1 MQLTIFFNYC
11 CLEISITVTVFTFIF
26 QLEISV
32 LNTDISPKSVLNLNV
47 SVKWDL
53 WLYEMLLT
61 AIYVIEKRFL
71 PI

>member
-32 LNTDISPKSVLNLNV
+32 LNTDISPKSVLYLNV
-47 SVKWDL
+47 TGPPLSKL
-53 WLYEMLLT
+53 
-61 AIYVIEKRFL
+61 
-71 PI
+71 